1 MRPFRIGWIMWAVL
15 GLLEFMLGFRF
26 AIKLIAADPGS
37 SLSIF
42 VNGITGVIIAPFGT
56 LLGMPTFEGSVF
68 EMTTLVAMGVYA
80 MLFWII
86 ISVNGPLLDRVPKN
100 TQETE
105 SDNME

>member
-1 MRPFRIGWIMWAVL
+1 MRPFKIGWIMWAVL
-15 GLLEFMLGFRF
+15 GLLEFLLGFRF
-26 AIKLIAADPGS
+26 ALKLFAVEPGS
-37 SLSIF
+37 SLNIF
-42 VNGITGVIIAPFGT
+42 VSGITGVIIAPFGT

-80 MLFWII
+80 MLFWVI

-105 SDNME
+105 SDNTE